1 MRKLRKINILCG
13 TLLYIFL
20 QMSSAQGEELWKI
33 GHVRPAGSA
42 VDLDVH
48 KFIESIAKNSQ
59 EKIHFEVYAANKLG
73 DYSVVQERVSLG
85 EVEMYV
91 GPFGTTVDRRVSLAF
106 TPFLVDS
113 WENAR
118 KTYSSSSPLLKNM
131 ESYLKEQNIKILG
144 GYPVYFGGIAL
155 TERPDSPGNPDVKK
169 KMIIRVPPMRSFEMT
184 ARELGYTPYPI
195 TWMYARMGLQTGMV
209 KGIIGGGAEGY
220 KGLPAIR
227 YFLPIKDHFEYWF
240 IYMNLDRWKT
250 LSPQTQQAISKAA
263 EQMEADR
270 YLDAEQDEKESIA
283 ELRRRGIEVIEIQ
296 KAEYETMRQKIEQTV
311 WPVMR
316 QDIGPAFD
324 DVIRFSKSD
333 Q

>member
-1 MRKLRKINILCG
+1 
-13 TLLYIFL
+13 
-20 QMSSAQGEELWKI
+20 
-33 GHVRPAGSA
+33 
-42 VDLDVH
+42 
-48 KFIESIAKNSQ
+48 
-59 EKIHFEVYAANKLG
+59 
-73 DYSVVQERVSLG
+73 
-85 EVEMYV
+85 
-91 GPFGTTVDRRVSLAF
+91 
-106 TPFLVDS
+106 
-113 WENAR
+113 
-118 KTYSSSSPLLKNM
+118 
-131 ESYLKEQNIKILG
+131 
-144 GYPVYFGGIAL
+144 
-155 TERPDSPGNPDVKK
+155 
-169 KMIIRVPPMRSFEMT
+169 MRSFEMT